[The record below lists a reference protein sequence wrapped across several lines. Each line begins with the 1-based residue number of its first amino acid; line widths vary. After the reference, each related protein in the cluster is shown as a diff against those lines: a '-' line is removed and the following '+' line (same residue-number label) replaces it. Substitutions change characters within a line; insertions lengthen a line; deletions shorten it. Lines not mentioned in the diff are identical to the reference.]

1 LTPAS
6 FFAAVSFDAFASDG
20 FDDGGGLYG
29 PLTVT
34 TFAAWRQFAS
44 HAWGGGRTVAL
55 DTPRAIARGLSGRRR
70 ATRCGD
76 QIGRALAENERLRAR
91 ARGRV
96 LSTVDECLPMKS
108 FFTGQFDPRLIGRLK
123 NKSSRGDSFSR
134 EF

>member
-20 FDDGGGLYG
+20 FDGGGGLYG

-44 HAWGGGRTVAL
+44 HAWGGGRTVAF

-76 QIGRALAENERLRAR
+76 QIGARSRKTNDCVREREAECFQPSMNVYR
-91 ARGRV
+91 
-96 LSTVDECLPMKS
+96 
-108 FFTGQFDPRLIGRLK
+108 
-123 NKSSRGDSFSR
+123 
-134 EF
+134 